1 MHKAG
6 FKRPSPAMV
15 MAVIA
20 LIAALGGT
28 AWAKSGELGINS
40 VGTRQI
46 KAKAVTTPKLA
57 EGAVTGAQ
65 VAGKTLSGANIEVSQ
80 LGTVPTVSNANNA
93 GDAQK
98 VGGHNAT
105 CPANTTLVRGV
116 CFDSSPSGPVTG
128 VQNAAIA
135 CANRGGW
142 LPTPQELYS
151 ARGVLNLGD
160 GTGTHSEFTDS
171 LSANTSGTEYGTT
184 VVNATEEKF
193 VLNEDPKTK
202 ELVANYEYI
211 CAYPLVR

>member
-28 AWAKSGELGINS
+28 AWAKSELEKNS
-40 VGTRQI
+40 VGSRQI
-46 KAKAVTTPKLA
+46 QAKAVITSKLG

-65 VAGKTLSGANIEVSQ
+65 VASKTLDGSNINANE
-80 LGTVPTVSNANNA
+80 LGTVPTVTNANNA

-105 CPANTTLVRGV
+105 CPSGTTLVRGV
-116 CFDSSPSGPVTG
+116 CFDSSPSGPVSG

-184 VVNATEEKF
+184 VVSATEEKF

>member
-6 FKRPSPAMV
+6 IKRPSPAMV
-15 MAVIA
+15 IAVIA

-28 AWAKSGELGINS
+28 AWAALGKNS
-40 VGTRQI
+40 VGSRQI
-46 KAKAVTTPKLA
+46 QAKAVTTAKLA
-57 EGAVTGAQ
+57 DGAVIGSK
-65 VAGKTLSGANIEVSQ
+65 VAPHTLSGANINVNE

-105 CPANTTLVRGV
+105 CPAGTTLVRGV

-142 LPTPQELYS
+142 LPTPQQLYS

-184 VVNATEEKF
+184 VVSATEEKF

-202 ELVANYEYI
+202 ELVSNYEYI

>member
-28 AWAKSGELGINS
+28 AWAALGKNS
-40 VGTRQI
+40 VGSRQI
-46 KAKAVTTPKLA
+46 QAKAVTTAKLA
-57 EGAVTGAQ
+57 DGAVIGSK
-65 VAGKTLSGANIEVSQ
+65 VAPHTLSGANINVNE
-80 LGTVPTVSNANNA
+80 LGTVPSVSNANNA

-98 VGGHNAT
+98 VGGHNAI
-105 CPANTTLVRGV
+105 CPAGTTLVRGV
-116 CFDSSPSGPVTG
+116 CFDSSPSGPVSG

-142 LPTPQELYS
+142 LPTPQQLYS

-184 VVNATEEKF
+184 VVSATEEKF